1 MAKPFIQ
8 AYKAGANSVNSFIT
22 TDQII
27 YWYRT
32 APKDLNCDATDTTMQ
47 FANNASGNYFEGRPN
62 GFDSMTDDVFVVA
75 LLTAPGTVIVN
86 SGGTAYTYSAPAG
99 ASAFGVPFHV
109 GAQSFALRRN
119 GTQVMVATS
128 LKLIQDVC
136 PCGLYN
142 FNAYVGTVPASAPDA
157 LKADGLASFTS
168 GLKVACSATAS
179 LPATPPAVTPATK
192 TIVVAAAAT
201 SAPV

>member
-27 YWYRT
+27 YWYRI
-32 APKDLNCDATDTTMQ
+32 APKNLNCDATDTTMQ
-47 FANNASGNYFEGRPN
+47 RANNASGNYFEGRPN
-62 GFDSMTDDVFVVA
+62 GFDSMTDEVFVVT

-99 ASAFGVPFHV
+99 ATAFAVPFHV

-119 GTQVMVATS
+119 GTQVMAATS

-157 LKADGLASFTS
+157 LKPDGLASFAS
-168 GLKVACSATAS
+168 GLRVACSATPS
-179 LPATPPAVTPATK
+179 LPVSPPAVTPATK
-192 TIVVAAAAT
+192 TIVVAALAT